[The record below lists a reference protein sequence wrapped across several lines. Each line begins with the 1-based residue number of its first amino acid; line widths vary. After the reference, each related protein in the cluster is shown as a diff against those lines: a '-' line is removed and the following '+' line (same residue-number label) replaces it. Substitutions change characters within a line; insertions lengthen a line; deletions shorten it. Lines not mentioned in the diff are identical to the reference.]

1 MSLEVEDVMVEEVV
15 TIDEEATVK
24 EAVELMNKHEIGCLI
39 AMKKEKPSGILTE
52 RDLLRRVLAKSKDPE
67 KTKVWEV
74 MSKPIVVG
82 KPKMEVEDAVKLMF
96 KMKIKKLPVVEKG
109 RLRGLITLTDLVRF
123 QPQIISIIK
132 KLSVQEVTPK
142 RIKKVVDYYIA

>member
-142 RIKKVVDYYIA
+142 RIKKV